1 MVGFLM
7 ANLFGHEKQC
17 AWIEEFRNKV
27 FENINLSFIILKCLG
42 PHGGKF
48 FGR

>member
-17 AWIEEFRNKV
+17 AWIEEFRKKG
-27 FENINLSFIILKCLG
+27 IIRCLKTSIYHLSS
-42 PHGGKF
+42 
-48 FGR
+48 